1 MAIVQ
6 SHIPV
11 FPLGLVLVPQMPM
24 PLHIFEERYKLMI
37 GECIEQRWE
46 FGVVYLREAGI
57 QRIGCSALIADVL
70 RRYEDGRL
78 DILTVGTRRFLI
90 TSIDESRPFLQ
101 AEVLYFE
108 DEPEELEQRTIE
120 LGSRAIELLKAFN
133 RLAGSPVAPDP
144 ASSSDASGLSFYIA
158 AHEGFTVEE
167 RQELLEMPTPSSRIE
182 REVELL
188 KNKIDLLAAQEAI
201 RKIAGGNG
209 KMRDD
214 LNLHDPPLLQS

>member
-1 MAIVQ
+1 MAIMET
-6 SHIPV
+6 HIPV
-11 FPLGLVLVPQMPM
+11 FPLGVVLVPQMPM
-24 PLHIFEERYKLMI
+24 PLHIFEDRYKLMI
-37 GECIEQRWE
+37 GECIEQRRE
-46 FGVVYLREAGI
+46 FGVVFVKEAGI

-90 TSIDESRPFLQ
+90 TSVDESRPFLQ

-108 DEPEELEQRTIE
+108 DDPEELEQRTME

-133 RLAGSPVAPDP
+133 RLAGSPVAPQP
-144 ASSSDASGLSFYIA
+144 PSSSDASGLSFYIA
-158 AHEGFTVEE
+158 GHEGFTVEE
-167 RQELLEMPTPSSRIE
+167 RQELLEMASPSSRTE

-188 KNKIDLLAAQEAI
+188 KNKIGLLAAQEAI

-209 KMRDD
+209 KIQ
-214 LNLHDPPLLQS
+214 LHK

>member
-1 MAIVQ
+1 MIKIQNIAV
-6 SHIPV
+6 PV
-11 FPLGLVLVPQMPM
+11 DFSENSRKAALYAAEFARERNAR
-24 PLHIFEERYKLMI
+24 LHL
-37 GECIEQRWE
+37 
-46 FGVVYLREAGI
+46 
-57 QRIGCSALIADVL
+57 
-70 RRYEDGRL
+70 
-78 DILTVGTRRFLI
+78 
-90 TSIDESRPFLQ
+90 
-101 AEVLYFE
+101 LYFE
-108 DEPEELEQRTIE
+108 DKPEELEQRTIE

-144 ASSSDASGLSFYIA
+144 PSSSDASGLSFYIA

-209 KMRDD
+209 KMRND